1 MSTGRFDHIVS
12 VADVHGDDEAALRSL
27 WIARNYIAASSSG
40 DWMAYDA
47 LVQLVESEMEHGHE
61 EHDVFEGCAR
71 VLLVQVRHIIT
82 HHHAPHCTPPSLTSP
97 HLQLGDIVDR
107 GPNVIGSMRRLHAAS
122 RALRWNF
129 IRLLGNHE
137 ILSIIGDDSY
147 AHVRDDAFVRFGEGR
162 AAAFAPGGDLFKSFE
177 R

>member
-1 MSTGRFDHIVS
+1 MRARALG
-12 VADVHGDDEAALRSL
+12 AGAA
-27 WIARNYIAASSSG
+27 
-40 DWMAYDA
+40 
-47 LVQLVESEMEHGHE
+47 
-61 EHDVFEGCAR
+61 
-71 VLLVQVRHIIT
+71 
-82 HHHAPHCTPPSLTSP
+82 HHYTSPCTPLHPTASLTSP

-147 AHVRDDAFVRFGEGR
+147 SHVRDDAFARFGEGR
-162 AAAFAPGGDLFKSFE
+162 AAAFAQGGDLFKSFE

>member
-1 MSTGRFDHIVS
+1 MRARALG
-12 VADVHGDDEAALRSL
+12 AGAANHHTSSL
-27 WIARNYIAASSSG
+27 HP
-40 DWMAYDA
+40 
-47 LVQLVESEMEHGHE
+47 L
-61 EHDVFEGCAR
+61 
-71 VLLVQVRHIIT
+71 
-82 HHHAPHCTPPSLTSP
+82 HATFPHLPSPPP

-107 GPNVIGSMRRLHAAS
+107 GPNVIASMRRLHAAS

-147 AHVRDDAFVRFGEGR
+147 AHVRDDAFARFGAGR